1 MTNNFIDNMR
11 NKIIQIRIDE
21 KAKKLIEKV
30 ANLKNIQTATY
41 ARIVLVEDAMKFL
54 RQNNIEVA
62 AT

>member
-1 MTNNFIDNMR
+1 MR